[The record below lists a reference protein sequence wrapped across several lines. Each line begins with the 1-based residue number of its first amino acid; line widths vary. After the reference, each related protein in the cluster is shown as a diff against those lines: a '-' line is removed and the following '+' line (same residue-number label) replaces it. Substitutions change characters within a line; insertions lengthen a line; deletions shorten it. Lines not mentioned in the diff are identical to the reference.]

1 MTAFDFIVVAVI
13 FLSLVFG
20 FWRGFVRV
28 VIALAAWVVGVI
40 AALRFSALVGPML
53 PEFGETPATR
63 YVIAFALILVA
74 VLILGALLGWAMAR
88 LVRAIGLGFV
98 DRTLG
103 AVVGVARGAVIVIIG
118 VLFAGLTAFP
128 HQDWWQRSVL
138 APPLVT
144 AALSLRPWLPK
155 PFAERLDYGTLP
167 HGPGKSTVRI

>member
-1 MTAFDFIVVAVI
+1 MTIFDIVVVAIV

-63 YVIAFALILVA
+63 YVIAFAIILVT
-74 VLILGALLGWAMAR
+74 VLIVGAIVGWTLAR
-88 LVRAIGLGFV
+88 AVRAIGLGFV

-103 AVVGVARGAVIVIIG
+103 AVVGIARGVLIVIVG
-118 VLFAGLTAFP
+118 VLFAGLTSFP
-128 HQDWWQRSVL
+128 RQDWWQRSVL
-138 APPLVT
+138 APPLVLG
-144 AALSLRPWLPK
+144 ALSLRPWLPK
-155 PFAERLDYGTLP
+155 PMADRLDFSSAP
-167 HGPGKSTVRI
+167 HVPAKATART